1 MTRNKRT
8 KLIIIIVCSILVL
21 TVIGTGALCYAKF
34 GTFNFPKV
42 TMALISI
49 SSGNDEYVE
58 IKSDPN
64 KIIIATPDNAMQVFE
79 EYMSEKGYTILEDE
93 QLGAL
98 IIVSQDGEKE
108 TVAFSVNKYCSI
120 WQWVD
125 EE

>member
-1 MTRNKRT
+1 MTQIKST
-8 KLIIIIVCSILVL
+8 KLFIIIACSILAVSL
-21 TVIGTGALCYAKF
+21 LSVSALSFAKF
-34 GTFNFPKV
+34 GTFNFPKAA
-42 TMALISI
+42 MALISI

-58 IKSDPN
+58 IKSNPN

-79 EYMSEKGYTILEDE
+79 EYMTESGYTILEDE

-98 IIVSQDGEKE
+98 IVVSQDGEKE

-120 WQWVD
+120 WQWID

>member
-34 GTFNFPKV
+34 GTFNFPKAA
-42 TMALISI
+42 MALISI
-49 SSGNDEYVE
+49 SSSNDEYVE
-58 IKSDPN
+58 IKSNPN
-64 KIIIATPDNAMQVFE
+64 KIIIDTPDNAMQLFE
-79 EYMSEKGYTILEDE
+79 EYMTYRGYTILEDE

-98 IIVSQDGEKE
+98 IVVSQDGGRE
-108 TVAFSVNKYCSI
+108 TVAFSVNKYCSV